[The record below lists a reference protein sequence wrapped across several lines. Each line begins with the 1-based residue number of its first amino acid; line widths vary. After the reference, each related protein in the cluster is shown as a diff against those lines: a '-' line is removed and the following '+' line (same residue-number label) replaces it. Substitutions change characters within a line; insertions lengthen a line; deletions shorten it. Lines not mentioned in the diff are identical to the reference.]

1 MNYYFSI
8 WWNYVLQNIKVV
20 LTYRVNFIISF
31 FATLIYV
38 VVNLSFIWIIFENI
52 PILAGWNFYEVIFMF
67 GIGEITFGIFAV
79 IGQNFTNNLPANII
93 DGQLDRTLLRPINP
107 FLQQLIENFN
117 LNDIV
122 IIFKG
127 LVLIS
132 FAVLNLDFEIGIQ
145 EIFIFFVAILS
156 GSFTYLGI
164 FITTS
169 SLSFWLKDRR
179 GLLDPLYVMN
189 NFSRWPLNIYPKIIR
204 FFMTW
209 ILPFAFVAFYPTN
222 LILGKEDFVNISL
235 FAPLIAIFSFYFA
248 FFIYSKGIR
257 KYESTGT

>member
-20 LTYRVNFIISF
+20 LTYRANFIVSF

-38 VVNLSFIWIIFENI
+38 IVNLSFIWVIFENI
-52 PILAGWNFYEVIFMF
+52 PILSGWNFYELIFMF
-67 GIGEITFGIFAV
+67 GIGELTFGIFAV
-79 IGQNFTNNLPANII
+79 LGQNFTNNLASNII

-122 IIFKG
+122 IVFKG
-127 LVLIS
+127 LVLIIFS
-132 FAVLNLDFEIGIQ
+132 VLNLGFEVSFK
-145 EIFIFFVAILS
+145 EILIFLVAVFS
-156 GSFTYLGI
+156 GSITYLGI
-164 FITTS
+164 FISIS

-179 GLLDPLYVMN
+179 GLVDPLYVMN
-189 NFSRWPLNIYPKIIR
+189 NYSRWPLNIYPKIIR

-209 ILPFAFVAFYPTN
+209 VLPFGFVAFYPTN
-222 LILGKEDFVNISL
+222 LILGKEDFMTISL
-235 FAPLIAIFSFYFA
+235 FAPIMAIFSFYFSYL
-248 FFIYSKGIR
+248 IYSKGIQR
-257 KYESTGT
+257 YESTGT